1 MRAEDAMEVA
11 VTAVEGMVVGEMA
24 AATSRE
30 AGVRAAVATAA
41 VAVKEAETV
50 AGAMVEAGLV
60 AEERARR
67 ILFTVYLIM

>member
-1 MRAEDAMEVA
+1 MEVA
-11 VTAVEGMVVGEMA
+11 VTAVEGMVVGRMA